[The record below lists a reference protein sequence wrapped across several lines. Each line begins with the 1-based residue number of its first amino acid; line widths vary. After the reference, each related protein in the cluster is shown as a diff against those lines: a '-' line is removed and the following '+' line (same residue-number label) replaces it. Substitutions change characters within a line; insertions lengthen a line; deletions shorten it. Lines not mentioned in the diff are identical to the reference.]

1 MDNKNKD
8 YSVINIVDL
17 LLSLWQHKL
26 LIISFIVVGMLAMFI
41 RVQFFTADQYTANGV
56 LYVSSQSNREE
67 LTGIS
72 QAAINSSRDLSM
84 TAIETMKTRN
94 FLSEVSK
101 ATGGK
106 YSWGQIKEM
115 MSVSVIN
122 DTELLSVRVTAG
134 NAQEAYDIA
143 RSIILKAPQK
153 LKSVF
158 KAGEFSVVDN
168 AIKPKAPNGK
178 GLSRQ
183 LMLGGL
189 LGAVLAVALVFIMN
203 FFDTKV
209 HKSEDVTKRYG
220 ISILGEL
227 AE

>member
-1 MDNKNKD
+1 MNEKGKD
-8 YSVINIVDL
+8 YSVINILDIL
-17 LLSLWQHKL
+17 EIMWQRKL
-26 LIISFIVVGMLAMFI
+26 LIIGFVVVGIVVMFLK
-41 RVQFFTADQYTANGV
+41 VQFFTADTYTSNGV

-72 QAAINSSRDLSM
+72 AAAISSSRDLSM
-84 TAIETMKTRN
+84 TAIETMKTRS
-94 FLSEVSK
+94 FLSDVSK

-106 YSWGQIKEM
+106 YSWEQIRNM

-134 NAQEAYDIA
+134 NADDAYNIA
-143 RSIILKAPQK
+143 KSIILKAPQK
-153 LKSVF
+153 LTSVF

-168 AIKPKAPNGK
+168 AVEPKGPNGK
-178 GLSRQ
+178 GLSRKV
-183 LMLGGL
+183 MIGAM
-189 LGAVLAVALVFIMN
+189 LGAVLAAGIIFLIS

-209 HKSEDVTKRYG
+209 HKAEDITKRYG
-220 ISILGEL
+220 VSILGEL